1 MPERRVDLRSMD
13 VKAKWSRR
21 FPSATERRLPVDRTD
36 ETVMRRIRGLR
47 GVQRAEFLDSE
58 DREGLRARATS
69 EAAENDGVLEVLSRM
84 RAVCLFKDA
93 TFRPPPE
100 PTVLLVDAEGT
111 VLGRELVAGESPP
124 AERRVAFLGK
134 DFVLFAGA
142 RPSGS
147 YRFLLPPV
155 RFPELESVDG
165 VARVV
170 SASPD
175 TPQDEYLRIRHGM
188 ALGNE
193 LASVLVGYDL
203 RNP

>member
-1 MPERRVDLRSMD
+1 MD
-13 VKAKWSRR
+13 A
-21 FPSATERRLPVDRTD
+21 TD
-36 ETVMRRIRGLR
+36 ETVIRRVRRLR
-47 GVQRAEFLDSE
+47 GVQRAEFLDAE
-58 DREGLRARATS
+58 DRDALRARATP
-69 EAAENDGVLEVLSRM
+69 EAADNGGVAEVLSRT
-84 RAVCLFKDA
+84 RALCLFKDVD
-93 TFRPPPE
+93 FRPPPE
-100 PTVLLVDAEGT
+100 PTVLLVDDAGN

-134 DFVLFAGA
+134 DFVLYAGA
-142 RPSGS
+142 RPMGS

-155 RFPELESVDG
+155 RFPELESVEG

-175 TPQDEYLRIRHGM
+175 TPQDEYLRIRHRIGP
-188 ALGNE
+188 GSQ

>member
-1 MPERRVDLRSMD
+1 MLV
-13 VKAKWSRR
+13 
-21 FPSATERRLPVDRTD
+21 
-36 ETVMRRIRGLR
+36 
-47 GVQRAEFLDSE
+47 
-58 DREGLRARATS
+58 
-69 EAAENDGVLEVLSRM
+69 VLSRL
-84 RAVCLFKDA
+84 RAVCLFKDT

-100 PTVLLVDAEGT
+100 PTVLLVDAARN

-124 AERRVAFLGK
+124 SERRLAFLGK
-134 DFVLFAGA
+134 DFVLYAGA

-155 RFPELESVDG
+155 RFPELESIAG

-175 TPQDEYLRIRHGM
+175 TPQDEYLRIRHGI
-188 ALGNE
+188 ASGNE